1 MNTLPFTAKYALN
14 IDFAA
19 NRAFNHRMNSGNKLY
34 IWQQDE
40 WPGWRYDRAQLM
52 PLLGQVHQSLGSL
65 TGRMRDQGISSQL
78 RVNLEVLTLDAVK
91 TSEIEGEVL
100 DYDTV
105 RSSVAKHLGLDIGGL
120 LPEDRNVEG
129 IVDMILDATTNY
141 VKPLTAERLH
151 RWHEGLF
158 PFACSD
164 MSSINTGSW
173 RTDQDGPMQVISGPI
188 HRRRVHFEA
197 PQASRLSSEI
207 ADFLSWFENSNDTDP
222 ILKAALAHLWF
233 VTIHPY
239 DDGNGR
245 IGRAISDLAL
255 ARAGLGSQRFYSVSA
270 QIQKERKSYYEL
282 LEKTQKGSLEVTEW
296 LTWFLSCLL
305 RALKC
310 ADETLTQVLSK
321 ARFWQRWIETPFNER
336 QIKVL
341 NLMLHDFQGK
351 LTNKKWAAL
360 CKCSS
365 DTALRD
371 INELLV
377 RGVLTKSDSG
387 GRSTSYRLVI
397 YPQQE

>member
-1 MNTLPFTAKYALN
+1 
-14 IDFAA
+14 
-19 NRAFNHRMNSGNKLY
+19 MNSGNKLY

-40 WPGWRYDRAQLM
+40 WPSWRYNHAQLM
-52 PLLGQVHQSLGSL
+52 PLLGQVHQSLGRL
-65 TGRMRDQGISSQL
+65 TGRMRDQGISSQS
-78 RVNLEVLTLDAVK
+78 RVNLEALTLDAVK
-91 TSEIEGEVL
+91 TSEIEGERL

-105 RSSVAKHLGLDIGGL
+105 RSSVANHLGMDIGGI
-120 LPEDRNVEG
+120 LPTDRNVEG
-129 IVDMILDATTNY
+129 VVDMVLDATADHA
-141 VKPLTAERLH
+141 KPLTEARLH

-158 PFACSD
+158 PFARSG
-164 MSSINTGSW
+164 MSSISTGSW

-188 HRRRVHFEA
+188 QRRRVHFEA
-197 PQASRLSSEI
+197 PEAPRLGREI
-207 ADFLSWFENSNDTDP
+207 AVFLSWFDKPDDTDP

-245 IGRAISDLAL
+245 IARAISDLAL
-255 ARAGLGSQRFYSVSA
+255 ARADLSSQRFYSVSA
-270 QIQKERKSYYEL
+270 QIQKERKTYYEL
-282 LEKTQKGSLEVTEW
+282 LEKTQKGNLEVTEW

-305 RALKC
+305 RALKY

-321 ARFWQRWIETPFNER
+321 ASFWQRWITTPFNER

-351 LTNKKWAAL
+351 LTNKKWTAL

-371 INELLV
+371 INELLT
-377 RGVLTKSDSG
+377 RGVLAKSESG
-387 GRSTSYRLVI
+387 GRSTSYALVI
-397 YPQQE
+397 YPQQA